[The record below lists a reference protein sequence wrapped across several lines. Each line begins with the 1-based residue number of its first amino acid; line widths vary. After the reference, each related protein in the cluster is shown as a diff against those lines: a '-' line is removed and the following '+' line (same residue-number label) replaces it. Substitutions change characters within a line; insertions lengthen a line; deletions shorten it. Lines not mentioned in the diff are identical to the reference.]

1 MIQTKKQLQ
10 RKYEEIYNMNHQGKE
25 QVWINGKSVP
35 VSYENESGRAI
46 TPSNVERDIALGFI
60 GSALFVPVT
69 GLVIVIGRGIRDIRF
84 VYSDLVEDI
93 QTGVIG
99 RRADGKR
106 ERIRDVY
113 QKFGGDIDRLVN
125 SNYPEEVKQPAKQ
138 ALLDNMKEMFKEC

>member
-1 MIQTKKQLQ
+1 
-10 RKYEEIYNMNHQGKE
+10 MNHQGNE

-35 VSYENESGRAI
+35 VRYENDSGRAI
-46 TPSNVERDIALGFI
+46 IPSNVERDIALGFI

-69 GLVIVIGRGIRDIRF
+69 GLVIVIGRGMRDIRF
-84 VYSDLVEDI
+84 AYSDFAQDMK
-93 QTGVIG
+93 TGVNS

-113 QKFGGDIDRLVN
+113 QKFGGEIDRLVN